1 MDCLYSYTCILAL
14 FLCAVDF
21 CRHMNG
27 ILDTENWAFHKLLPQ
42 WRFSKT
48 QFLHLDTNKVSIKGV
63 HLWDASL
70 AQWVSRYATWP
81 QFVPSI
87 SLSTF
92 FTTNVPLKNSLQKKG
107 FYFLFS
113 CQNVLLYVDWTGQRF
128 FKVRVILPPVAL
140 TCSWQHLRWFFCF
153 TILLLLWY
161 ESEYFIDPRENYV
174 M

>member
-1 MDCLYSYTCILAL
+1 MVCLYSYTCILAL

-21 CRHMNG
+21 CRHVNG

-70 AQWVSRYATWP
+70 APWVSRYATWP

-92 FTTNVPLKNSLQKKG
+92 FTTNVPLKNSLQKKRA
-107 FYFLFS
+107 FISSFHVRMCY
-113 CQNVLLYVDWTGQRF
+113 CMWTGLVNVSSR
-128 FKVRVILPPVAL
+128 LEL
-140 TCSWQHLRWFFCF
+140 YY
-153 TILLLLWY
+153 LLLLWHAL
-161 ESEYFIDPRENYV
+161 DNT
-174 M
+174 